1 MNKYLIIMASSLL
14 LIACAN
20 QPEKNIIST
29 GQDLSGKSIS
39 NIRPVGVRLAK
50 MPAPQMNTQKA
61 IAKYQHYLEIS
72 PTNDTRVHV
81 MHRLADLKLMDIE
94 ELLTE
99 DPELLD
105 AQHVQS
111 VYKKAIDTYK
121 NVLKLFP
128 NRRDSDMLLYQLAKV
143 YMLKGDTEAALNSL
157 DTLTKTFPS
166 SPLVVEA
173 HYRRGDMLFY
183 DQQFSQAQKSFAF
196 VTQYKKDNRFF
207 TSAQYMRGWSQ
218 FKLHRYQDALN
229 SFISVIDSRFKNTTA
244 IVTASKG
251 DRELLDDTVRVM
263 SMVFADDNGHKEIV
277 KLFKRT
283 GSRHYEYLLYDAL
296 AEYYIEK
303 RQYSDAAK
311 TYKAFVSANPEDVLA
326 SAFYLNIV
334 KSYKLAGYVDQ
345 VLKHKMAYIENF
357 GVNSPYWNLYD
368 EDIKEM
374 IRPNLKGYTSE
385 LAQYYHARG
394 QKTNNLKRKFNA
406 LLTAARW
413 YQEYIDTFPHDNA
426 LGEMYF
432 LKAETLY
439 DVGRIEEAISAYV
452 SGGFDTI
459 YHKHSEES
467 AFAALVAYNRIIKKS
482 KGKEKTNWLERKVD
496 TALRFADVYPHNKK
510 TVQVLARAA
519 QGLFSLS
526 KFSLAA
532 ATSTRVLNTGDAT
545 VNQKSVAYLIKA
557 HSHFDLHEYKPAEIA
572 YIAALDLKKVK
583 PSELKDVREKLAAS
597 IYKQGVAWVGKGN
610 LDNAV
615 DQFMRVGKIV
625 PESPIRITA
634 HYDAAAYL
642 MKKQQWARAE
652 TILLS
657 FRELFPKHKLVKD
670 VPSKLIV
677 AYENMSQWKKAAF
690 ELQNI
695 WRFARN
701 KEKQRIALFQA
712 AEYYEK
718 AKDIENAMSM
728 LKRYAHNYAKPFDAQ
743 LEAINKLEALYLVQ
757 ENHEKRK
764 YWLNKLIAADQKSGK
779 DRSDRS
785 RFLAAKASFSLADY
799 ERQSYAQV
807 KLTLPL
813 QKSLAKKKVGL
824 KLTLD
829 AYQRTAKMKVQE
841 FTTAATFQIAEIYGQ
856 LSRDLMNSQR
866 PAGLDE
872 LELEEYEYLLE
883 DQAFP
888 FEEYAINIHETNIKR
903 SWDGLYDDWISKSI
917 GSLSKLMPARY
928 GKEEVSYDVIAEIH

>member
-1 MNKYLIIMASSLL
+1 MKNILIIFSACLFLLACSS
-14 LIACAN
+14 
-20 QPEKNIIST
+20 QPEKNTVSANGGLNGRT
-29 GQDLSGKSIS
+29 LA
-39 NIRPVGVRLAK
+39 NIRPMGVRLEK
-50 MPAPQMNTQKA
+50 MPAPEANIEKA
-61 IAKYQHYLEIS
+61 IAKYQRFLEVS
-72 PTNDTRVHV
+72 PNNETRVRV
-81 MHRLADLKLMDIE
+81 MHRLADLKLVNLEKILADN
-94 ELLTE
+94 
-99 DPELLD
+99 PEQLE
-105 AQHVQS
+105 AKEIKRAYQES
-111 VYKKAIDTYK
+111 IARYE
-121 NVLKLFP
+121 NVLSLFP
-128 NRRDSDMLLYQLAKV
+128 NSKDSDMLLYQLAKV
-143 YMLKGDTEAALNSL
+143 YMLNADTQSALRVL
-157 DTLTKTFPS
+157 KRLVTEFPKS
-166 SPLVVEA
+166 ELVAESQ
-173 HYRRGDMLFY
+173 YRRGDMFFNLEMYKQSRDAFAYVAARKEKTRFY
-183 DQQFSQAQKSFAF
+183 
-196 VTQYKKDNRFF
+196 
-207 TSAQYMRGWSQ
+207 TSANYMKGWSE
-218 FKLHRYQDALN
+218 FKLNRYDDAIT
-229 SFISVIDSRFKNTTA
+229 SFVSVIDSRFQDTTD
-244 IVTASKG
+244 IISASKG

-296 AEYYIEK
+296 AEYYLEK

-311 TYKAFVSANPEDVLA
+311 TYQAFVSANPEDVLA

-334 KSYKLAGYVDQ
+334 QSYKLAGYVDQ

-357 GVNSPYWNLYD
+357 GVNSVYWKIYD

-385 LAQYYHARG
+385 LAQYYHSKG
-394 QKTNNLKRKFNA
+394 QKTKNLKRKFNA

-413 YQEYIDTFPHDNA
+413 YQEYIETFPHDNK

-432 LKAETLY
+432 LKAEALY
-439 DVGRIEEAISAYV
+439 DVGRVEEAISAYV

-482 KGKEKTNWLERKVD
+482 KGKEKTAWLERKVD

-526 KFSLAA
+526 KYTLAA
-532 ATSTRVLNTGDAT
+532 ATSARVLKTGEAT
-545 VNQKSVAYLIKA
+545 LSQRSVAYLIKA
-557 HSHFDLHEYKPAEIA
+557 HSHFDLHEYQPAEIA
-572 YIAALDLKKVK
+572 YIAALGLKKVK
-583 PSELKDVREKLAAS
+583 PGELKGVREKLAAS
-597 IYKQGVAWVGKGN
+597 IYKQGVAWVEKGN

-615 DQFMRVGKIV
+615 NQFMRVGEIV

-642 MKKQQWARAE
+642 MKKQKWSRAE
-652 TILLS
+652 KILLS

-695 WRFARN
+695 WRFGRN

-799 ERQSYAQV
+799 ERQSYAQI

-856 LSRDLMNSQR
+856 LSRDLMSSQR

>member
-1 MNKYLIIMASSLL
+1 MASSLL

-20 QPEKNIIST
+20 QPEKNVIST

-50 MPAPQMNTQKA
+50 MPAPKMDTQKA
-61 IAKYQHYLEIS
+61 ITKYQHFLEIS
-72 PTNDTRVHV
+72 PNDDTKVRV

-94 ELLTE
+94 ELLTD

-105 AQHVQS
+105 AKHVQL
-111 VYKKAIDTYK
+111 VYKQAIDTYK
-121 NVLKLFP
+121 NVYTLFP
-128 NRRDSDMLLYQLAKV
+128 KRRDSDMILYQLAKV
-143 YMLKGDTEAALNSL
+143 YMLKGDTEAALGAL
-157 DTLTKTFPS
+157 DTLTKSFPN

-183 DQQFSQAQKSFAF
+183 SQEFSQAQEAFSF
-196 VTQYKKDNRFF
+196 VTQYKKDNRFY
-207 TSAQYMRGWSQ
+207 TSAQYMQGWSQ
-218 FKLHRYQDALN
+218 FKLHRYPEALN
-229 SFISVIDSRFKNTTA
+229 SFIAVIDSRFKNTTA
-244 IVTASKG
+244 IVNASKG

-277 KLFKRT
+277 KLFKRS

-296 AEYYIEK
+296 ADYYIEK

-311 TYKAFVSANPEDVLA
+311 TYHAFVKANPKDVLA

-345 VLKHKMAYIENF
+345 VLKHKVAYIENF
-357 GVNSPYWNLYD
+357 GVNSPYWNIYD

-385 LAQYYHARG
+385 LAQYYHSKG
-394 QKTNNLKRKFNA
+394 QKTKSLKRKFNA

-413 YQEYIDTFPHDNA
+413 YQEYIDTFPNDKK

-439 DVGRIEEAISAYV
+439 GVGRVKESISAYV

-482 KGKEKTNWLERKVD
+482 KGKEKSVWLEQKVD
-496 TALRFADVYPHNKK
+496 TALRFADVYPRNTK

-519 QGLFSLS
+519 QGLFSLG
-526 KFSLAA
+526 KYSLAA
-532 ATSTRVLNTGDAT
+532 ATSARVLASSGAT

-557 HSHFDLHEYKPAEIA
+557 HSHFDLQEYKPAELA
-572 YIAALDLKKVK
+572 YMAALHLKEVK
-583 PSELKDVREKLAAS
+583 SSELKGVREKLAAS
-597 IYKQGVAWVGKGN
+597 IYKQGVAWVAKGD
-610 LDNAV
+610 LDKAV
-615 DQFMRVGKIV
+615 TEFMRVGKVV
-625 PESPIRITA
+625 PESPIRISA

-642 MKKQQWARAE
+642 MKKQAWPRAE
-652 TILLS
+652 EILVS

-670 VPSKLIV
+670 IPSKLIV
-677 AYENMSQWKKAAF
+677 AYENMAQWKKAAF

-695 WRFARN
+695 WRFGQD
-701 KEKQRIALFQA
+701 KKKQRIALFQA

-718 AKDIENAMSM
+718 ANDIDNAMSM
-728 LKRYAHNYAKPFDAQ
+728 LKRYAHNYAKPFNAQ
-743 LEAINKLEALYLVQ
+743 LEAINKLESLYLVQ

-779 DRSDRS
+779 DRTDRS

-799 ERQSYAQV
+799 ERASYAQI

-813 QKSLAKKKVGL
+813 KKSLAKKKRGL

-829 AYQRTAKMKVQE
+829 AYQRTARMNVQE

-866 PAGLDE
+866 PEGLDE

>member
-1 MNKYLIIMASSLL
+1 MNKYLIIIASSLL
-14 LIACAN
+14 LISCSN

-50 MPAPQMNTQKA
+50 MPAPKMNTQKA
-61 IAKYQHYLEIS
+61 ISKYQHYLEIS

-94 ELLTE
+94 ELLAE

-105 AQHVQS
+105 ARQVQS

-121 NVLKLFP
+121 NVLKIFP

-143 YMLKGDTEAALNSL
+143 YMLKGDTKAALNSL

-183 DQQFSQAQKSFAF
+183 DQQFSQAQKSFSF
-196 VTQYKKDNRFF
+196 VTQHKKDNRFY
-207 TSAQYMRGWSQ
+207 TSAQYMQGWSQ

-229 SFISVIDSRFKNTTA
+229 SFISVIDSRFENTTA

-296 AEYYIEK
+296 AEYYLEK

-311 TYKAFVSANPEDVLA
+311 TYQAFVSANPEDVLA

-334 KSYKLAGYVDQ
+334 QSYKLAGYVDQ

-357 GVNSPYWNLYD
+357 GVNSVYWKIYD

-385 LAQYYHARG
+385 LAQYYHSKG
-394 QKTNNLKRKFNA
+394 QKTKNLKRKFNA

-413 YQEYIDTFPHDNA
+413 YQEYIETFPHDNK

-432 LKAETLY
+432 LKAEALY
-439 DVGRIEEAISAYV
+439 DVGRVEEAISAYV

-482 KGKEKTNWLERKVD
+482 KGKEKTAWLERKVD

-526 KFSLAA
+526 KYTLAA
-532 ATSTRVLNTGDAT
+532 ATSARVLKTGEAT
-545 VNQKSVAYLIKA
+545 LSQRSVAYLIKA
-557 HSHFDLHEYKPAEIA
+557 HSHFDLHEYQPAEIA
-572 YIAALDLKKVK
+572 YIAALGLKKVK
-583 PSELKDVREKLAAS
+583 PGELKGVREKLAAS
-597 IYKQGVAWVGKGN
+597 IYKQGVAWVEQGN

-615 DQFMRVGKIV
+615 NQFMRVGKMV

-642 MKKQQWARAE
+642 MKTKKWARAE
-652 TILLS
+652 KILLS

-695 WRFARN
+695 WRFGRN

-799 ERQSYAQV
+799 ERQSYAQI

-866 PAGLDE
+866 PTGLDE

>member
-1 MNKYLIIMASSLL
+1 MNKPLIIILSSFLL
-14 LIACAN
+14 FACAN
-20 QPEKNIIST
+20 QPQNVISS
-29 GQDLSGKSIS
+29 GQDLTGKSIS

-50 MPAPQMNTQKA
+50 MPAPQMDTQKA
-61 IAKYQHYLEIS
+61 IAKYQHFLEIS
-72 PTNDTRVHV
+72 PNNDTRVHV
-81 MHRLADLKLMDIE
+81 LHRLADLKLMDVE
-94 ELLTE
+94 ELLSE

-105 AQHVQS
+105 AKQVKK
-111 VYKKAIDTYK
+111 VYKQAIDTYQK
-121 NVLKLFP
+121 VLTLFP

-143 YMLKGDTEAALNSL
+143 YMLKGDTDAALNAL
-157 DTLTKTFPS
+157 ETLTKNFPN

-173 HYRRGDMLFY
+173 QYRRGDMLFY
-183 DQQFSQAQKSFAF
+183 AQQFFQAQQSFAY
-196 VTQYKKDNRFF
+196 VVQHKKNNRFY

-218 FKLHRYQDALN
+218 YKLHQHRDALN
-229 SFISVIDSRFKNTTA
+229 SFMGVIDSRFKNTTA

-263 SMVFADDNGHKEIV
+263 SMIFANDHGHREIV
-277 KLFKRT
+277 KLFKRM

-296 AEYYIEK
+296 AEYYINK

-311 TYKAFVSANPEDVLA
+311 TYQAFVSANPQDVLA
-326 SAFYLNIV
+326 PAFYLNIV
-334 KSYKLAGYVDQ
+334 KSYKMAGYVDQ

-357 GVNSPYWNLYD
+357 GANSLYWSLFD

-374 IRPNLKGYTSE
+374 IRPNLKGYTAE
-385 LAQYYHARG
+385 LAQYYHSKG
-394 QKTNNLKRKFNA
+394 QKTKNLKRKFNA

-413 YQEYIDTFPHDNA
+413 YQEYIDTFPHDNK

-432 LKAETLY
+432 LKAEALY
-439 DVGRIEEAISAYV
+439 DVGRVEDAIAAYV

-459 YHKHSEES
+459 YHQHSEES
-467 AFAALVAYNRIIKKS
+467 AFAALVAFNRMISKS
-482 KGKEKTNWLERKVD
+482 RGEEKTAWLERKVD
-496 TALRFADVYPHNKK
+496 TALRFADVYPYNKN

-519 QGLFSLS
+519 QGLFSLN
-526 KFSLAA
+526 KFALAST
-532 ATSTRVLNTGDAT
+532 TSARVLSSGGAS
-545 VNQKSVAYLIKA
+545 VKQKSVAYLIQG
-557 HSHFDLHEYKPAEIA
+557 HSHFDLEQYKPAEMA
-572 YIAALDLKKVK
+572 YMAALDLKKVK
-583 PSELKDVREKLAAS
+583 PSELKNVREKLAAS
-597 IYKQGVAWVGKGN
+597 IYKQGVAWVEKGD
-610 LDNAV
+610 LDKAV
-615 DQFMRVGKIV
+615 TDFMRVGEVV

-642 MKKQQWARAE
+642 MKKQKWSRSEQ
-652 TILLS
+652 ILLS

-695 WRFARN
+695 WRFGRN

-718 AKDIENAMSM
+718 AGDINNAMSM

-764 YWLNKLIAADQKSGK
+764 YWLNKLILADRKSGK

-799 ERQSYAQV
+799 ERKAYAQI

-813 QKSLAKKKVGL
+813 QKSLAMKKVAL

-856 LSRDLMNSQR
+856 LSRDLMSSQR
-866 PAGLDE
+866 PPGLDE